1 MHKAILFFTAALL
14 TTLPCQ
20 AQRWNWPTTHPQRNT
35 AVIAKKNTR
44 TEPSSAENNFFSSQE
59 APLSGEDNIAI
70 PMILSYEDFDAAD
83 IDKDGKITEDEF
95 LMFQEDSFKNMAQ
108 ENFANYDSNHD
119 GKISKEE
126 IASYYTKTKENN
138 ENIEQISARFE
149 QADLDSD
156 NKLDESEF
164 QHFLQ
169 IKMMQNNEALF
180 SLFDANG
187 DNVITY
193 DEIEQF
199 SNIFQT
205 LQN

>member
-1 MHKAILFFTAALL
+1 
-14 TTLPCQ
+14 
-20 AQRWNWPTTHPQRNT
+20 
-35 AVIAKKNTR
+35 
-44 TEPSSAENNFFSSQE
+44 
-59 APLSGEDNIAI
+59 
-70 PMILSYEDFDAAD
+70 MILSYEDFDAAD

-95 LMFQEDSFKNMAQ
+95 LMFQEDSLKNMAQ